1 VRLYWESEEKGKY
14 SDIIKDGEG
23 IQTMK
28 TLGENMA
35 RLLKR
40 LNL

>member
-1 VRLYWESEEKGKY
+1 MIH
-14 SDIIKDGEG
+14 SDIIKDGKG

-40 LNL
+40 LNLLV